1 MEDPALLAEGKSSIL
16 EKIDAG
22 RFSEL
27 LSTQNND
34 STSFTFE
41 NAIDLSSDS
50 SANKNKVENEE
61 KETQHTEETTIFV
74 EESESSFRRWGNQ
87 IPQVARGLDVQ
98 RSVLAIKP
106 GFYFSSHVD
115 GNYCSAFDQYG
126 PSKCKFS
133 WGDRVKGGFSYIGV
147 TLGRM
152 DVVRADLTAKSAF
165 SVPFTFKCHLCE
177 EECPITIPI
186 VNKDFIIP
194 PLATCDE
201 LSTMNN
207 IEVVIDNLISPL
219 GGVPLTVSGNLFLE
233 RVMSYYQS
241 DNILQMQINAIL
253 GI

>member
-34 STSFTFE
+34 STSLTFE

-61 KETQHTEETTIFV
+61 EETQHSIFV

-98 RSVLAIKP
+98 RSVLAIMP
-106 GFYFSSHVD
+106 GFDFSLHLD

-126 PSKCKFS
+126 PTKCKFS
-133 WGDRVKGGFSYIGV
+133 WGDRVEGGFSYSGV
-147 TLGRM
+147 TLGKM

-165 SVPFTFKCHLCE
+165 SVPFTFKCHLCG

-207 IEVVIDNLISPL
+207 IEFLIDNLISPL
-219 GGVPLTVSGNLFLE
+219 GGVPLTVFGKLFLE
-233 RVMSYYQS
+233 RKMSYYQS
-241 DNILQMQINAIL
+241 DDIVQMQINAIL